1 MKLNMKPTTLLSKSL
16 ISLAALATLGGCAS
30 VNIDQSIDR
39 ANLETKTIA
48 GAATQLL
55 RTAEAKTARDLQVA
69 ELLKSPL
76 NQQAAVQLAI
86 INSPALQT
94 MLAERWLDM
103 AQAAQGG
110 RIANPILSLER
121 MRSLDELEYGRIL
134 AFGLLDLITLPQ
146 RKKIAMAR
154 MAQTELQMTADVV
167 GLISK
172 VRMAWVAAV
181 AASESATYSK
191 LVYESAQASAE
202 LAKRMQTVGNFNR
215 LQRARQQAFYA
226 DASIQLLASQHT
238 ATAAREALVR
248 LLGLKDTDIA
258 KLSLPERLPDLP
270 QSFLSPEA
278 VSKALTNQRL
288 DVRMAQSQLDA
299 ASKSQGLNLLT
310 SLTDI
315 ELGVIRNTVKD
326 TVEGT
331 SEKSKGYE
339 LSIRLPIFDWGDA
352 QRASMNAATLAAA
365 NRMEAAIIGA
375 GSDLRESYSAYRTA
389 YDASRQYRDEILPLS
404 KVIAEENGLRYN
416 GMFIGVFELLA
427 DHRSQI
433 NTVKA
438 AIAAQQQFWQA
449 DAALQATLLGKPMSA
464 PSMPMGSSS
473 GGDAPAH

>member
-1 MKLNMKPTTLLSKSL
+1 MKPMLKFNKTFA
-16 ISLAALATLGGCAS
+16 SLATVAVLTGCAS
-30 VNIDQSIDR
+30 VSIDQSIDR
-39 ANLETKTIA
+39 SNLETKPIA
-48 GAATQLL
+48 GASAQLL
-55 RTAEAKTARDLQVA
+55 RSMEAKTARNMQVT

-76 NQQAAVQLAI
+76 SQQAAVQLAI

-94 MLAERWLDM
+94 LLAERWGDL

-121 MRSLDELEYGRIL
+121 LRALDELEFGRIL

-146 RKKIAMAR
+146 RQKIASAR

-167 GLISK
+167 GLISQ

-181 AASESATYSK
+181 AANESAAYSK

-202 LAKRMQTVGNFNR
+202 LAKRMQSVGNFTR
-215 LQRARQQAFYA
+215 LQRVRQQAFYA
-226 DASIQLLASQHT
+226 DASIQLLASQQA
-238 ATAAREALVR
+238 ATASREALIR
-248 LLGLKDTDIA
+248 LLGLKDTEIG

-270 QSFLSPEA
+270 KSFLSPEA
-278 VSKALTNQRL
+278 VSKTLTKQRL
-288 DVRMAQSQLDA
+288 DVRMAQAQLDA

-310 SLTDI
+310 SFTDI

-326 TVEGT
+326 THEGT

-339 LSIRLPIFDWGDA
+339 LSLRLPIFDWGDA
-352 QRASMNAATLAAA
+352 QRASMNATTLAAA
-365 NRMEAAIIGA
+365 NRLEASLIGA

-404 KVIAEENGLRYN
+404 KVIADENVLRYN

-427 DHRSQI
+427 DHRTQI

-449 DAALQATLLGKPMSA
+449 HAVLQATILGKPMSA
-464 PSMPMGSSS
+464 PAMSSMSSS
-473 GGDAPAH
+473 TGGDAPAH

>member
-1 MKLNMKPTTLLSKSL
+1 MRSKS
-16 ISLAALATLGGCAS
+16 IIALAVALVLSGCAS

-39 ANLETKTIA
+39 TNSETTA
-48 GAATQLL
+48 MTGSPAQLL
-55 RTAEAKTARDLQVA
+55 RTLDAKTARDLQVT

-76 NQQAAVQLAI
+76 SQQTAVQIAVL
-86 INSPALQT
+86 NSPALQT
-94 MLAERWLDM
+94 LLAERWGDI

-121 MRSLDELEYGRIL
+121 VRLLDELEFGRIL
-134 AFGLLDLITLPQ
+134 AFGLLDLLTLPQ
-146 RKKIAMAR
+146 RSKIATAR
-154 MAQTELQMTADVV
+154 IAQAELQMTNDVV
-167 GLISK
+167 TLVTQ

-181 AASESATYSK
+181 AANESATYSK

-202 LAKRMQTVGNFNR
+202 LAKRMQTVGNFSR
-215 LQRARQQAFYA
+215 LQRIRQQAFYA
-226 DASIQLLASQHT
+226 DASLQLLNSQHA
-238 ATAAREALVR
+238 ATSAREALIR
-248 LLGLKDTDIA
+248 LLGLKDRQINTF
-258 KLSLPERLPDLP
+258 SLPERLPDLP
-270 QSFLSPEA
+270 KSFVTPEA
-278 VSKALTNQRL
+278 VSKALTTQRL

-299 ASKSQGLNLLT
+299 ASKSQGLTLLT

-315 ELGVIRNTVKD
+315 ELGVRRDTVKD
-326 TVEGT
+326 THEGT
-331 SEKSKGYE
+331 SDTRKGYE

-365 NRMEAAIIGA
+365 NRLNAAIVGA

-389 YDASRQYRDEILPLS
+389 YDSSRQYRDEVLPLS
-404 KVIAEENGLRYN
+404 KMVAEENGLRYN

-449 DAALQATLLGKPMSA
+449 DAALQATLLGKPISA
-464 PSMPMGSSS
+464 PAMSMGSAS
-473 GGDAPAH
+473 GGDAPGH